1 MKKTYIS
8 PSVNVKEVAPMQMI
22 AESISMNGN
31 YNGESAIE
39 VRGSR
44 SDSEWDDEW

>member
-8 PSVNVKEVAPMQMI
+8 PSVNVKEIAPMQMI
-22 AESISMNGN
+22 AESIIMNGT
-31 YNGESAIE
+31 YDGSSTIE

>member
-22 AESISMNGN
+22 AESLSIGDH
-31 YNGESAIE
+31 YNGSSDIE

>member
-22 AESISMNGN
+22 AESIIMNGT
-31 YNGESAIE
+31 YNGSSNIE